1 MILLPANIRPR
12 RPFHLTLSL
21 TPTLPQYLPDYLQQK
36 DNALRKAVDELG
48 SKNWKP
54 VAARLP
60 KRKEIECLHRWNKVL
75 KPTLIKGPW
84 TSEEDR
90 RVVELVKR
98 YGAKKWSVIANELPG
113 RIGKQCRERWH
124 NHLNPDISKEAWST
138 AEDRTILECHVNMGN
153 KWAEIAKLL
162 PGRTDNAI
170 KNHWNS
176 SMKRKIEKHLAE
188 KDGLASIKLVRL
200 MEDGRFDFKGDLEG
214 VLKAVRGKDG
224 QGARARTNRARSNRT
239 GRRTSAKKKAAA
251 AAAAKAGG
259 NYGGDVSQS
268 DLTPASAFCDDSYA
282 MPYLSSV
289 SGKEGEMDMSG
300 FHAVE
305 PEGADG
311 MFAFSPPAEGVD
323 ASYIGGDE
331 GGHTS
336 AGGEGSGISPAFG
349 PRTTP
354 GVRRLDPLLASPSI
368 GANGMTPLSMIKG
381 FARTPATTG
390 NADPLHLFS
399 PSNFHD
405 DMFDDMSGMNPFTIP
420 KTPGT
425 ALPTK
430 MANIQIGAGNTGSS
444 MEPKSRDISVSP
456 IKKFKTGTRAKIVC
470 GSFFKNLKNR
480 TAPTKRE
487 EGPKHK
493 RSRSSDTITTACSGT
508 VALTA
513 CLSSEV
519 HVRLLNNSSIG
530 DSSMSMP
537 PPETTVPTPGAASI
551 RRDVFL
557 ASAKKR
563 SRDVMIS
570 TDQPAL
576 DVSGLLSPN
585 LDVSTDSR
593 RITMGPSPY
602 FNAKIME
609 GLPTPGGPDS
619 MWSTTKGMGLFSPNG
634 GMTPMRSPPTGQP
647 GLFSP
652 DADTI
657 MQSLGFAE
665 TPAQKPAIRKFTK
678 TTSNTGAAKS
688 GVRGESKARVTISKS
703 KRTTK
708 TAGGRRPKRTST

>member
-1 MILLPANIRPR
+1 MKTPSRAWTDVEDNSLR
-12 RPFHLTLSL
+12 R
-21 TPTLPQYLPDYLQQK
+21 
-36 DNALRKAVDELG
+36 AVDELG
-48 SKNWKP
+48 SKNWKA

-60 KRKEIECLHRWNKVL
+60 HRKEIECLHRWNRVL

-84 TSEEDR
+84 TAEEDK

-188 KDGLASIKLVRL
+188 MEGVVSIKQVRL

-251 AAAAKAGG
+251 AAAAAKAGG
-259 NYGGDVSQS
+259 TGTCGDSVSQPVF
-268 DLTPASAFCDDSYA
+268 TPASAFYDDNSVMTY
-282 MPYLSSV
+282 PSSGP
-289 SGKEGEMDMSG
+289 GKEGEMDMSG

-305 PEGADG
+305 SAGADG
-311 MFAFSPPAEGVD
+311 MFAFSPPAEGAD
-323 ASYIGGDE
+323 TSYQGAIE
-331 GGHTS
+331 GGGGGRTN
-336 AGGEGSGISPAFG
+336 AGGEGKDISPVFG
-349 PRTTP
+349 PVTTP

-368 GANGMTPLSMIKG
+368 GAGDMTPLSMIKG
-381 FARTPATTG
+381 FARTPATAG
-390 NADPLHLFS
+390 DADPLHLFS
-399 PSNFHD
+399 PSNFND
-405 DMFDDMSGMNPFTIP
+405 DMFDDMSGMNPFTVP

-430 MANIQIGAGNTGSS
+430 MANIQIGAGGTGSPL
-444 MEPKSRDISVSP
+444 EPKSREITVSP
-456 IKKFKTGTRAKIVC
+456 IKKFKAGTKAILVR
-470 GSFFKNLKNR
+470 GSFFKDLKNR
-480 TAPTKRE
+480 TARSKPKADE

-493 RSRSSDTITTACSGT
+493 RSRSSDTITTSCSGT

-519 HVRLLNNSSIG
+519 HVRLLNSSSIG
-530 DSSMSMP
+530 GASISMP
-537 PPETTVPTPGAASI
+537 PPETTVPTPGAASME
-551 RRDVFL
+551 RDMSFL
-557 ASAKKR
+557 TSAKKR

-576 DVSGLLSPN
+576 DVSDLLSPN
-585 LDVSTDSR
+585 LNVSTDSR
-593 RITMGPSPY
+593 RVTMDPSPY
-602 FNAKIME
+602 FNARMME

-619 MWSTTKGMGLFSPNG
+619 MWSTTKGMGLFSPND
-634 GMTPMRSPPTGQP
+634 GMTPMRSPSTGQP

-665 TPAQKPAIRKFTK
+665 TPAEKPAMPKLTK
-678 TTSNTGAAKS
+678 ATSNAGAIKSQAK
-688 GVRGESKARVTISKS
+688 GASKARIATSKA
-703 KRTTK
+703 KTTK
-708 TAGGRRPKRTST
+708 TGGRRPKRSAAI